1 MATTSGVNKLIQ
13 EGEDILNKAR
23 QQKKELRNRK
33 RKTMTMS
40 QDEEDY

>member
-23 QQKKELRNRK
+23 QQKQELRNGK
-33 RKTMTMS
+33 RMTMS
-40 QDEEDY
+40 QEDY